1 MGSVRRYLSALLSST
16 LSINQVSFVQVAT
29 GCVAFP
35 QCLTQRAQKTRAKR
49 HTNLH
54 PQAASAVTRT
64 KRQAFSSCTPYNQC
78 QAKHR
83 EKRNFGQYRSDCLP
97 YPACKQQS
105 YRGKR
110 QSSLSDLFSAL
121 GTTTQQRSNQGGR
134 GCINEPACSVL
145 KKRQKRQSA
154 IEQEQAFENDKAKRQ
169 VGIGSGVGV
178 QTPFSNVGVGSGIG
192 VGWQGGGSGS
202 GFGGGGL
209 GGAGFGGP
217 GAFYPGAYQPV
228 SGTGGYPYNGLGYP
242 YGGYPYG
249 GQFLGNTYQATRFGG
264 GTDPFGL
271 RPGIDCRICPVGL
284 PYWAGFFN
292 QRAKRDTTP
301 AESAK
306 PKSRKK
312 RLGLPGVSQCVSF
325 PSCVT
330 YSKRSKR
337 TFGLRSSCIECEPG
351 YQSAAARNKRS
362 FSSGSCT
369 PFPACRTKRDAT
381 RRSRPKRT
389 FGSNCQVCIAK

>member
-1 MGSVRRYLSALLSST
+1 MYQIV
-16 LSINQVSFVQVAT
+16 
-29 GCVAFP
+29 P
-35 QCLTQRAQKTRAKR
+35 RAQRDCFSTAFNAALHLPKKPSNEQSDRHSAAVHRIINVRQSIAKS
-49 HTNLH
+49 
-54 PQAASAVTRT
+54 AALDSTVPTAYRIPPASSSPTAAKDNPRFPICSLRLEQPLSRDRT
-64 KRQAFSSCTPYNQC
+64 KA
-78 QAKHR
+78 
-83 EKRNFGQYRSDCLP
+83 
-97 YPACKQQS
+97 
-105 YRGKR
+105 
-110 QSSLSDLFSAL
+110 
-121 GTTTQQRSNQGGR
+121 
-134 GCINEPACSVL
+134 
-145 KKRQKRQSA
+145 
-154 IEQEQAFENDKAKRQ
+154 
-169 VGIGSGVGV
+169 
-178 QTPFSNVGVGSGIG
+178 TPFSNVGVNSGIG